1 MLYRNITDQILQWV
15 KPLGV
20 INIPDDQ
27 EDFWVMI
34 IAGNRIQTFIP
45 IEGEIITSPLDI
57 KLPVNTEKMKDILT
71 WIGVPLE
78 SEHPDYLIQQ
88 WIEYAVTEPLPYDV
102 DHLPEDAKPSETRD
116 ALPDNSN

>member
-45 IEGEIITSPLDI
+45 IEGDIITSPLDI
-57 KLPVNTEKMKDILT
+57 KLPINQEKMKDILT
-71 WIGVPLE
+71 WIGVQLE
-78 SEHPDYLIQQ
+78 SGHPDYLIQQ
-88 WIEYAVTEPLPYDV
+88 WIEYAVTEPLPYDA
-102 DHLPEDAKPSETRD
+102 DHLPEDAKPSEIRD
-116 ALPDNSN
+116 ALPNNSN

>member
-45 IEGEIITSPLDI
+45 IEGDIITSPLDI

-88 WIEYAVTEPLPYDV
+88 WIEYAVTEPLPYEV
-102 DHLPEDAKPSETRD
+102 DHLQEDAKPSEIRD
-116 ALPDNSN
+116 ALPDNSK

>member
-20 INIPDDQ
+20 IEVAPEQ

-34 IAGNRIQTFIP
+34 IAGNRIHTFIP
-45 IEGEIITSPLDI
+45 IEGEVITSPLEV

-71 WIGVPLE
+71 WIGVPLD
-78 SEHPDYLIQQ
+78 SEHPEYLMQQ
-88 WIEYAVTEPLPYDV
+88 WIEYAVTEPLPYDTT
-102 DHLPEDAKPSETRD
+102 DIPDKAQPKAQHS
-116 ALPDNSN
+116 LPDKS

>member
-27 EDFWVMI
+27 EDLWVMI

-45 IEGEIITSPLDI
+45 IEGDIITSPLDI

-88 WIEYAVTEPLPYDV
+88 WIEYAVTEPLPYEV
-102 DHLPEDAKPSETRD
+102 DYLPEDAKPSEIRD
-116 ALPDNSN
+116 ALPDNFN